1 MPSGMLHAMKDDAL
15 LAGNTRPLAD
25 GSPAAPYRIFVR
37 NLVLA
42 ARIGVHAHE
51 KSRPP
56 RLRVSVEL
64 EIKGAAPAHDEFAA
78 VLNYETIVEGI
89 KRIASGGASGGH
101 INLVETFADLVAKLC
116 LADRRVAGV
125 RVSVEKLDV
134 YPEVESVGVIIERRR

>member
-1 MPSGMLHAMKDDAL
+1 MPSGMLRAMKDDAM
-15 LAGNTRPLAD
+15 LAGYAGPLAAA
-25 GSPAAPYRIFVR
+25 GNAAPYCIFVR

-51 KSRPP
+51 KTRPP
-56 RLRVSVEL
+56 RLRIGVEIDMKGESPERD
-64 EIKGAAPAHDEFAA
+64 EIAA

-89 KRIASGGASGGH
+89 KRIASGGH
-101 INLVETFADLVAKLC
+101 INLVETFADRVAKLC

-134 YPEVESVGVIIERRR
+134 YPEMESVGVVIERRR